1 MFGVEKFWVEK
12 FGLKCPD
19 PNTVAA
25 VLLST
30 DSNMYDDSCLIL
42 SYTTV
47 TGHFNSRIFIP
58 FMIEK
63 SAVENVWG

>member
-42 SYTTV
+42 SYSSYRTFQPQNFHPIH
-47 TGHFNSRIFIP
+47 G
-58 FMIEK
+58 
-63 SAVENVWG
+63 

>member
-30 DSNMYDDSCLIL
+30 DSNM
-42 SYTTV
+42 
-47 TGHFNSRIFIP
+47 
-58 FMIEK
+58 
-63 SAVENVWG
+63 